1 MKRVFLFLI
10 FFMVVLS
17 STTVSY
23 PRKKNDLRF
32 FRVSFL
38 NDTFVNTDRSFTHGG
53 KLTLMSNNIEG
64 YRKNPLLKWF
74 SFTNGPG
81 SQHCYSMSIG
91 QNVYTP
97 NNIETDDFLSDDR
110 PYAGYLY
117 FGFGVHSRNEKRQD
131 SFEIDIGIV
140 GRHSFAEETQKIIH
154 DIFKHEKP
162 LGWEHQLKDE
172 FAFQTVFER
181 KIKAYNR
188 RTESGMG
195 IELIPHFGGGLG
207 NVYIFA
213 NAGYQVRFGWNLP
226 EDFGVDM
233 HRPGG
238 DTNIGILHKSRKTSI
253 HIFAALDGHAVYRNI
268 FLDGNTV
275 VNSHRVEKYPLTA
288 NIMVGLGLWIKRFY
302 ITCNYVYWT
311 KKFKTEIVNHKFGV
325 MNITYTF

>member
-1 MKRVFLFLI
+1 MKRIISFLI
-10 FFMVVLS
+10 LLLGTFSIMALA
-17 STTVSY
+17 Y
-23 PRKKNDLRF
+23 PGKKYDLRF
-32 FRVSFL
+32 FRLSFG
-38 NDTFVNTDRSFTHGG
+38 NDTFVNTDKSFTHGG
-53 KLTLMSNNIEG
+53 KLTMMSKNIKE
-64 YRKNPLLKWF
+64 YQHNPLLRWF
-74 SFTNGPG
+74 SLTNGKG
-81 SQHCYSMSIG
+81 SLHTFSVSIG

-97 NNIETDDFLSDDR
+97 SNIKTGVIIKEDR